1 MSDLRVPCVP
11 EYWPD
16 KRHFRG
22 KEVHSADPNGWFFA
36 VFRGRGPGVYTTM
49 EQVNRCLRDFEGGV
63 WAQASTWDG
72 IIIKWKENCVH
83 HHSHVIDLSPDSSP
97 PSTPATQ
104 ASSTLPDAS
113 DASFDT
119 SDDSLLSSIGILPA
133 LPFIASTSPDP
144 SPRPP
149 QDVSARLD
157 AATHA
162 AEAAARRITALVTEA
177 EAAVGRISLHAETTF
192 SHLQNASSAVRLI
205 GQQADQALE
214 ALADA
219 RRAAQCVLAGD
230 RRMAEQLD

>member
-1 MSDLRVPCVP
+1 M
-11 EYWPD
+11 
-16 KRHFRG
+16 
-22 KEVHSADPNGWFFA
+22 
-36 VFRGRGPGVYTTM
+36 
-49 EQVNRCLRDFEGGV
+49 
-63 WAQASTWDG
+63 
-72 IIIKWKENCVH
+72 
-83 HHSHVIDLSPDSSP
+83 
-97 PSTPATQ
+97 
-104 ASSTLPDAS
+104 
-113 DASFDT
+113 SFDT

-133 LPFIASTSPDP
+133 LPFIVSTSPDP

-177 EAAVGRISLHAETTF
+177 EAAIGRISLHAETTF

-219 RRAAQCVLAGD
+219 RRAAQWALAGD
-230 RRMAEQLD
+230 RRYIILFISVCFLHSNICRMAEQLD